1 VTTGG
6 APENPK
12 DNKGGKSSGKSGAGK
27 PDDNVLSISAARPF
41 AQAVAKYQ
49 KAGWGGTLPLPA
61 GKKNPPP
68 TGFTGHKAP
77 YPTREK
83 LLGWLNDP
91 KRKRANICIRLAG
104 TPEIK
109 DYDADGNLV
118 SSQKWEI
125 VGIDVDDYVK
135 GDKIKK

>member
-49 KAGWGGTLPLPA
+49 KA
-61 GKKNPPP
+61 N
-68 TGFTGHKAP
+68 
-77 YPTREK
+77 
-83 LLGWLNDP
+83 
-91 KRKRANICIRLAG
+91 
-104 TPEIK
+104 
-109 DYDADGNLV
+109 
-118 SSQKWEI
+118 
-125 VGIDVDDYVK
+125 
-135 GDKIKK
+135 